1 MIAKAK
7 AISHGINDIRY
18 ITGESQHKKHPEKI
32 YRVLDNLLPSEP
44 DAMGIWNS
52 MQLTLSQ
59 HRPIKNSV
67 IRIELSPSPEHTQ
80 FYDIED
86 WQKLWHD
93 FAEEFDKQVIIG
105 KDGKVRSCQTNLA
118 NSKYSVWLHTES
130 KGEVPHLHAAIC
142 RLDENG
148 NINNDHNIHLRAQR
162 AAERVAK
169 KRGWTTAAQIRN
181 LNIPQVNRDCMEVL
195 KAMPLWSWDD
205 YKNALIRKGYTVHER
220 EDKKG
225 LLRGYALMNGN
236 TKYKA
241 SELGIGRN
249 LMVSKL
255 PATWKRLHHQP
266 TSVIRNN
273 TSQTVQQVATHKVAP
288 IDYTQ
293 YLTYSQDMI
302 SYVLSHEGKD
312 YKFYIPEKVLD
323 CFNDE
328 FDYRFIANCQ
338 ELTDMAGSTS
348 ASASPLQ
355 IVFVF
360 ISPWKLALRTSATS
374 AGCYIRRIK
383 QSDKNSH
390 GHISQFMRVG
400 NEPVIKFVVET
411 VKHFFRNIELVF
423 LIFMGKGV
431 GNHIRM
437 VWAILGVVNRCS
449 LMFCY
454 LLNL

>member
-7 AISHGINDIRY
+7 AISHGINDLRY

-32 YRVLDNLLPSEP
+32 YRVLDNLLSSEP

-59 HRPIKNSV
+59 HQPIKNSV

-86 WQKLWHD
+86 WQNLWQD
-93 FAEEFDKQVIIG
+93 FAEEFDKQVITG
-105 KDGKVRSCQTNLA
+105 KDGKVRSYPTNLA
-118 NSKYSVWLHTES
+118 GSK
-130 KGEVPHLHAAIC
+130 
-142 RLDENG
+142 NG

-181 LNIPQVNRDCMEVL
+181 RNIPQVNRDCMNVL
-195 KAMPLWSWDD
+195 KAMSSWSWDE
-205 YKNALIRKGYTVHER
+205 YKNALIQKGYTVHER

-225 LLRGYALMNGN
+225 ILRGYALMNGN

-255 PATWKRLHHQP
+255 PATWKKLHHQP
-266 TSVIRNN
+266 ATVISNN
-273 TSQTVQQVATHKVAP
+273 TPPTVQQAAIQKVAP

-338 ELTDMAGSTS
+338 ELTDMAVAIFVGLINTPNVTTGGGGEGSQS
-348 ASASPLQ
+348 ELPWRDKDEDDLQWARRCARAASRSL
-355 IVFVF
+355 
-360 ISPWKLALRTSATS
+360 
-374 AGCYIRRIK
+374 
-383 QSDKNSH
+383 
-390 GHISQFMRVG
+390 
-400 NEPVIKFVVET
+400 
-411 VKHFFRNIELVF
+411 
-423 LIFMGKGV
+423 GKKPKTGLK
-431 GNHIRM
+431 R
-437 VWAILGVVNRCS
+437 
-449 LMFCY
+449 
-454 LLNL
+454 